1 MTIRIPK
8 PNLADRFLRLLGKK
22 RAVRL
27 PANLGSLGQH
37 FQAVGIKE
45 SFWNALIRRKNSMLP
60 EGTVDVF
67 LVENLKK

>member
-8 PNLADRFLRLLGKK
+8 PNLADRFLRLIGKK

-27 PANLGSLGQH
+27 PTNMGQLGQH

-45 SFWNALIRRKNSMLP
+45 SFWKALIRPKNGMLP

-67 LVENLKK
+67 LVENLKE

>member
-8 PNLADRFLRLLGKK
+8 PNIADRFLRLIGKK

-27 PANLGSLGQH
+27 PTNMGQLGQH
-37 FQAVGIKE
+37 FQVVGIRE
-45 SFWNALIRRKNSMLP
+45 SFWKALFRPKSRALP

-67 LVENLKK
+67 LVEDLKE

>member
-8 PNLADRFLRLLGKK
+8 PNLADRFLRLIGKK

-27 PANLGSLGQH
+27 PKNMGQFGQH
-37 FQAVGIKE
+37 FQVVGIKE
-45 SFWNALIRRKNSMLP
+45 SFLKALFRPKDRMLP

-67 LVENLKK
+67 LVENLKE

>member
-8 PNLADRFLRLLGKK
+8 PNLADRFLRLIGKK

-27 PANLGSLGQH
+27 PTNMGQLGQH
-37 FQAVGIKE
+37 YQAVGFKE
-45 SFWNALIRRKNSMLP
+45 SFWKALIRPKNRMLP

-67 LVENLKK
+67 MVENLKE